1 MTHFRK
7 SFAAGALAIAIFAAP
22 LNAAVPLQAGAAL
35 DPARLAAS
43 HELIDQLLPP
53 ATRDAMMQGMLA
65 PMMANIR
72 QVMTQGQNAQT
83 DPKIKAK
90 VDAFLEEQ
98 QAKTIAD
105 LKANMPGMIDAMS
118 NAYARRLDVAQL
130 HELKAFF
137 TTPTGQAYMQVS
149 RGAMSDPDVANWQ
162 RETMTKSLHRVQAD
176 VVTFAKSLAAD
187 IAQRK
192 KP

>member
-1 MTHFRK
+1 MKHIRK
-7 SFAAGALAIAIFAAP
+7 SFAAGTLAIAILAAP
-22 LNAAVPLQAGAAL
+22 LNAATPLQAGAAL

-43 HELIDQLLPP
+43 HELIDQLMPP

-72 QVMTQGQNAQT
+72 QAIMQGPNSKT
-83 DPKIKAK
+83 DPKIKAR
-90 VDAFLEEQ
+90 VDAFLDEQ

-137 TTPTGQAYMQVS
+137 MTPTGLAYMQAAH
-149 RGAMSDPDVANWQ
+149 GALSDPDVTNWQ
-162 RETMTKSLHRVQAD
+162 RETMTKSLSRVRAD
-176 VVTFAKSLAAD
+176 LGTFAKSLAAD
-187 IAQRK
+187 TAQRT